1 MNPLKVYGTIAL
13 VLILG
18 VVVWSVIHWD
28 NSRLQAEYDRGVL
41 AERGVWQAE
50 VAKAKAAAQA
60 KTNAL
65 TLASEAAADQARLD
79 ASKTTAASSAAN
91 QTTVEKITDAYEA
104 EPLAPCRADAVP
116 KHLPARVLEGLG
128 EARSAALGGTT
139 TTTGGL
145 QPTQRGRPADAPPR
159 R

>member
-18 VVVWSVIHWD
+18 VVVGSVIYWD

-50 VAKAKAAAQA
+50 VAKAKAAVHA

-65 TLASEAAADQARLD
+65 TLKSEQTADTARTLAQAV
-79 ASKTTAASSAAN
+79 TAATLAAN
-91 QTTVEKITDAYEA
+91 QSTLEKIEDAYKA
-104 EPLAPCRADAVP
+104 EPMVPCRSDTVP
-116 KHLPARVLEGLG
+116 KRLPGGVLDGLA
-128 EARSAALGGTT
+128 EARAAALGGTST
-139 TTTGGL
+139 SSGGL
-145 QPTQRGRPADAPPR
+145 QSTQRKQSASPPDD
-159 R
+159 